1 LWCRITNR
9 FCFHLSLSS
18 LRLFFCKQTQPCQ
31 DATATASLGQIKDP
45 QAPKKKKNKKN
56 NLTEA
61 KNHLA
66 RAENHLAQAKMAR
79 DQAKKERDQA
89 KKERDGAFQDW
100 RNEQDPTA
108 KNILR
113 GLLAETRQAVKKAEA
128 RLDRADARLDRADA
142 RLDRADDSVHKANG
156 VVSKLLASNGNS
168 NGTLLRN
175 MSFVLFPSLLWLL
188 FVPFLFF

>member
-1 LWCRITNR
+1 MWCRITNR
-9 FCFHLSLSS
+9 FCFRLSLSS

-128 RLDRADARLDRADA
+128 RLDRAD
-142 RLDRADDSVHKANG
+142 DSVHKANG
-156 VVSKLLASNGNS
+156 VVSKLLASNGNG

-175 MSFVLFPSLLWLL
+175 MSFVLFPSFLWLL